1 MQPFGADIPHSTSKQ
16 QRQGEPMMIEGINP
30 ALCLPRNFSY
40 LSIGEPKQD
49 SRRLGRH
56 SLADPG
62 SMRSLMISIPEKGWK
77 TKNPGLRLD
86 SVQRSLSQGNT
97 PLGSPELLSSH
108 SRERQKKSVH
118 FADSLGLDLVDV
130 KLILDYDKP
139 PVIPK
144 KVLSALNT
152 SRPRTPS
159 YDDAFPGHR
168 FLGSCFRPL
177 GNDPDFL
184 GRVWEQAL
192 CLETAVVAGMTVLC
206 SVRVRNL
213 DYHKK
218 VYARF
223 SFDGWKT
230 CEEIEASYVY
240 GSCDGTTDKF
250 SFTITSPPGDFPV
263 GSKIEFAIR
272 YEIPGNS
279 FWDNN
284 QGKNYVFECNC
295 KEPVEEPLLQDRY
308 RSYLV

>member
-1 MQPFGADIPHSTSKQ
+1 
-16 QRQGEPMMIEGINP
+16 MMIEGINP

-40 LSIGEPKQD
+40 LSVGEPNQG
-49 SRRLGRH
+49 SRRMGRH
-56 SLADPG
+56 NLAEQASL
-62 SMRSLMISIPEKGWK
+62 RSLMITIPEKGWK
-77 TKNPGLRLD
+77 TRKPGLRID
-86 SVQRSLSQGNT
+86 SRSLSQGNT
-97 PLGSPELLSSH
+97 PLGSPEALSPT

-130 KLILDYDKP
+130 KIILDYDTP

-144 KVLSALNT
+144 QVLSALNT
-152 SRPRTPS
+152 SKQRSPE
-159 YDDAFPGHR
+159 YNDAFPGQR

-184 GRVWEQAL
+184 GRVWDQAL

-213 DYHKK
+213 DYHKN
-218 VYARF
+218 VYVRF

-230 CEEIEASYVY
+230 CEELEASYVY

-250 SFTITSPPGDFPV
+250 SFTMTAPPGDFPV

-272 YEIPGNS
+272 YEIPGNT

-284 QGKNYVFECNC
+284 KGKNYVFECYC
-295 KEPVEEPLLQDRY
+295 KEPAEEPILEKRY
-308 RSYLV
+308 WSHFV